1 MHGLPKTIEWSGTS
15 QFTYE
20 FGAIKTSLPT
30 WIDPT
35 IVAFTP
41 IHTLSPITGVP
52 LRFPR
57 FSCPIVTPLCRFIFL
72 PKTAFG
78 LIVMQYAWPK
88 YNPAPIWVSASISIH
103 RLVRY
108 RLYSF
113 LHNFFIRG
121 FWASCALR
129 YQTWNFGTP
138 PRDISVYPITKQY
151 YSSHYAPI

>member
-20 FGAIKTSLPT
+20 FGAIKISLPT
-30 WIDPT
+30 WVDPT

-72 PKTAFG
+72 PKTAFR
-78 LIVMQYAWPK
+78 LVVMQYAWPK

-103 RLVRY
+103 RLALH

-113 LHNFFIRG
+113 LQFFYQRILS
-121 FWASCALR
+121 FLR
-129 YQTWNFGTP
+129 SSVPNLKFRS
-138 PRDISVYPITKQY
+138 PRDISVYPIIKQY
-151 YSSHYAPI
+151 YSSHYTPI